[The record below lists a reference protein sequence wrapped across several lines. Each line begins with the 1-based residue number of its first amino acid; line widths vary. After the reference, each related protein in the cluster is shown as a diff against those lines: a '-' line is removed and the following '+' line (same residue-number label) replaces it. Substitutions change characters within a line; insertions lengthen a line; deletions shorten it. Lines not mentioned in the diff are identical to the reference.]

1 MRARWSIAAAL
12 AVGVV
17 CAGQIKAQAPAAA
30 KPAAV
35 VNGVVIP
42 VADVEAV
49 LKARGPFPPDFP
61 ETKRREVQFVVVS
74 TLIDDVLLQQFLS
87 KNAKPADN
95 GEIAK
100 QIADLEAALKKQGNT
115 LQDFCKETG
124 QTEDRLRLNVAR
136 YLQWTAYVQ
145 SHQSDA
151 EVKRCYEENR
161 DFFDGT
167 TVRVSH
173 IMMKVS
179 PTADDGARK
188 EARDKLLAIRAH
200 ILAGKLDFADGA
212 KRFSQT
218 ESAKNGGDLGFFQ
231 RKGDIE
237 EPFAKAAFSMKV
249 GEVSDVVQTEFGYH
263 LLKVTERK
271 EGKPSEFEKIKERVR
286 EFFVY
291 EMREEVLAQMRKVS
305 KIEIN
310 AP

>member
-1 MRARWSIAAAL
+1 MRVRLGIAAAL

-17 CAGQIKAQAPAAA
+17 YGSQGNAQAPAAA

-35 VNGVVIP
+35 VNGVAVSM
-42 VADVEAV
+42 ADVEAV
-49 LKARGPFPPDFP
+49 LQARGPFPADFP
-61 ETKRREVQFVVVS
+61 EAKRREVQFVIVS
-74 TLIDDVLLQQFLS
+74 TLIDDVLLNQFLA
-87 KNAKPADN
+87 KNAKPADPA
-95 GEIAK
+95 EVTK
-100 QIADLEAALKKQGNT
+100 QVAELDANLKKQNHT

-124 QTEDRLRLNVAR
+124 QNEERLRLNVGR

-145 SHQSDA
+145 AHMNDA
-151 EVKRCYEENR
+151 EVKRSFDENR
-161 DFFDGT
+161 DFFDGN

-179 PTADDGARK
+179 PTADDAARK
-188 EARDKLLAIRAH
+188 DARDKLLAIRAH
-200 ILAGKLDFADGA
+200 IVAGKLDFADAA

-237 EPFAKAAFSMKV
+237 EAFAKAAFGLKV

-271 EGKPSEFEKIKERVR
+271 QGTPADFEKVKERVR
-286 EFFVY
+286 EFYVY
-291 EMREEVLAQMRKVS
+291 EMREEVLAQMRKIS
-305 KIEIN
+305 KIEII

>member
-1 MRARWSIAAAL
+1 MKVRLGIAAAL
-12 AVGVV
+12 ALGVV
-17 CAGQIKAQAPAAA
+17 YAGQSGAQIPAQ

-35 VNGVVIP
+35 VNGIVIP
-42 VADVEAV
+42 MGDVEAI
-49 LKARGPFPPDFP
+49 LKARGPLPADLP
-61 ETKRREVQFVVVS
+61 EAKRREVQFVVVS
-74 TLIDDVLLQQFLS
+74 NLIDDVLLQQFVS
-87 KNAKPADN
+87 KNAKPADPA
-95 GEIAK
+95 EVTK
-100 QIADLEAALKKQGNT
+100 QIAELETGLKKQNHT

-124 QTEDRLRLNVAR
+124 QTEERLRLNVGR

-145 SHQSDA
+145 ARLNDA
-151 EVKRCYEENR
+151 DVKRCFEENR
-161 DFFDGT
+161 DFFDGA

-173 IMMKVS
+173 VMMKVS
-179 PTADDGARK
+179 PTADDAARK
-188 EARDKLLAIRAH
+188 DARDKLLAIRAH
-200 ILAGKLDFADGA
+200 IVAGKLDFADAA

-237 EPFAKAAFSMKV
+237 EAFAKAAFATKA

-271 EGKPSEFEKIKERVR
+271 EGTPADFEKIKERVR
-286 EFFVY
+286 DFYVY

-305 KIEIN
+305 KIEIT